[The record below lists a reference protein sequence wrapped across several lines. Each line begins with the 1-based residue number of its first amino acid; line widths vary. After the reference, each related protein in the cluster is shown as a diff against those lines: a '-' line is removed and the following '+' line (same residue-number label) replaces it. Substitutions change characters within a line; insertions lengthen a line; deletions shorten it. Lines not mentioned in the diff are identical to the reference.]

1 MKKIVKLL
9 ILVFVCFLPVMVD
22 AKVNLE
28 LNKEYDKEVF
38 IFEDEGIYY
47 FLRSEENNNG
57 DILYNI
63 YDYDH
68 NLIGNAPLFRDDFE
82 SEFDIYK
89 YKPAYKYV
97 EFLLEK
103 KQRNVIF
110 KDEENSLLYTFIYD
124 EEIIAFL
131 NLYE

>member
-1 MKKIVKLL
+1 MKKIVNYIVL
-9 ILVFVCFLPVMVD
+9 IVVCLLPVMVD

-28 LNKEYDKEVF
+28 FNKEYDNEAF
-38 IFEDEGIYY
+38 LFEDEGIYY
-47 FLRSEENNNG
+47 FLRSGENNND

-68 NLIGNAPLFRDDFE
+68 NLIGNVPLFRDDFE

-103 KQRNVIF
+103 MQRNVI
-110 KDEENSLLYTFIYD
+110 KK
-124 EEIIAFL
+124 
-131 NLYE
+131 